1 MTENTSPT
9 DITVTD
15 AGNGRT
21 IHFVPAGVDPAP
33 AIAALRKSLSP
44 GDFTSFDVETTAL
57 WASDRFDYMT
67 SMQVGSAT
75 VAVLLDPWTPSHIA
89 AAKAHLNDP
98 TYRLTA
104 HNAQFDI
111 LRLVRAGVFD
121 SVADAFE
128 RLDDT
133 LIHARLLVAGDR
145 TPVDLKS
152 TTAAL
157 LGDAALSKDAKEALR
172 KVQADMGTKG
182 VATQNWS
189 PYSGVV
195 VDENGDVAGDPRRK
209 NTWALIKRSEPA
221 WMDYCAADVFDSAIL
236 SAALVPITSALFAE
250 QVAKEHRI
258 SRLVTEMTLRGMRFD
273 HTRAV
278 NALKEAHSRR
288 SAAADALRDLGV
300 EVGEYKLEVETT
312 KGLVELTREERIA
325 YAIMKEPSNVEGQDT
340 IDVPR
345 KKDKNGAWAFELDKG
360 SLKKY
365 KTEGSQI
372 APLYR
377 EWKQAD
383 KEIRTYLEPYL
394 KTRAERIHA
403 DISTGAARTGRMT
416 AQKPNIQNV
425 PPTVKPCFTADPGMV
440 LIASDFSSVEMRVA
454 AAITR
459 DPELLRMY
467 TEPLPEN
474 ATEREIKERD
484 PYWLIAWQVWGD
496 DATTDNRKLA
506 KTICLG
512 SMYGGGA
519 PALAANAD
527 IPVAE
532 ATRILAGY
540 KKAFPQLKEWWD
552 ATMKPR
558 VVVGV
563 PHWTLQTGRFQT
575 TDPTKAWTG
584 FNLQVQGTA
593 RDLLLEAMFRL
604 EDAGLSEY
612 MLVPIHDE
620 VLFQVPTDRA
630 DEFAERVAEVMG
642 SVFLGVPI
650 TAEAEILGTTWID
663 KDYAKKLRK
672 KWHDAGNEGHWW
684 DSDLG
689 GDTDTE
695 AA

>member
-1 MTENTSPT
+1 MTENA
-9 DITVTD
+9 ITITD
-15 AGNGRT
+15 AGRGRSV
-21 IHFVPAGVDPAP
+21 HFVPTGVDPTP
-33 AIAALRKSLSP
+33 AIEALVQSLSP
-44 GDFTSFDVETTAL
+44 NDHVAFDVETTAL
-57 WASDRFDYMT
+57 WASDKFDYMT
-67 SMQVGSAT
+67 SMQLGSKT
-75 VAVLLDPWTPSHIA
+75 VAVLLDPWTPSHIDA
-89 AAKAHLNDP
+89 MRAVLTNP
-98 TYRLTA
+98 EYRLTA

-111 LRLVRAGVFD
+111 LRLARAGVFA
-121 SVADAFE
+121 SVAEAFE

-133 LIHARLLVAGDR
+133 MIHARILVAGDR
-145 TPVDLKS
+145 TLVDLKS
-152 TTAAL
+152 TTASLVGA
-157 LGDAALSKDAKEALR
+157 AALSKDAKEELK
-172 KVQADMGTKG
+172 KVQTRMGTKG
-182 VATQNWS
+182 VATMNWS
-189 PYSGVV
+189 PYSTVT
-195 VDENGDVAGDPRRK
+195 VDEEGNAKGDPRK
-209 NTWALIKRSEPA
+209 GNTWARMERSEPA
-221 WMDYCAADVFDSAIL
+221 WVDYCAADVFDSATL
-236 SAALVPITSALFAE
+236 VGVLVPITSALSPD
-250 QVAKEHRI
+250 QIAKEHRV

-273 HTRAV
+273 RTRAV
-278 NALKEAHSRR
+278 TVLKGAHARR
-288 SAAADALRDLGV
+288 NNAAAALLDLGV
-300 EVGEYKLEVETT
+300 EVGEYKLEMETS
-312 KGLVELTREERIA
+312 KGLVEFTREERVA

-365 KTEGSQI
+365 KAQGSEI

-425 PPTVKPCFTADPGMV
+425 PPTVKPCFRADPGMV

-474 ATEREIKERD
+474 ATEREVKERD

-506 KTICLG
+506 KIICLG

-532 ATRILAGY
+532 ASRILEGY

-552 ATMKPR
+552 RTMKPR
-558 VVVGV
+558 VAAGV
-563 PHWTLQTGRFQT
+563 PHWTLRTGRFQT
-575 TDPTKAWTG
+575 TDPTKAWAG
-584 FNLQVQGTA
+584 FNLQIQGTA

-620 VLFQVPTDRA
+620 VLFQVPADRA
-630 DEFAERVAEVMG
+630 DEFAERVADVMG

-650 TAEAEILGTTWID
+650 TAEAEILGTAWVD
-663 KDYAKKLRK
+663 KDDAKKFRK
-672 KWHDAGNEGHWW
+672 KWDADGNEGHWW
-684 DSDLG
+684 DGDLNG
-689 GDTDTE
+689 DDTDTDTE